1 MVFFAFDPLREGRE
15 LARIESDP
23 AVYRTWSLS
32 PDGSRLA
39 VPGADPRE
47 GSIKLLSTTGGPA
60 SDLIVKR
67 WGGVSEVDWAPDGKS
82 LYVGCVTLRGA
93 ALLHVDLKGRAD
105 LLWQQKGKADTCGRP
120 SPDGRFLAIA
130 AWTPLQSRRS
140 MHQLMETQNEGREK
154 RAAAALAGAAS

>member
-1 MVFFAFDPLREGRE
+1 M
-15 LARIESDP
+15 
-23 AVYRTWSLS
+23 
-32 PDGSRLA
+32 
-39 VPGADPRE
+39 
-47 GSIKLLSTTGGPA
+47 
-60 SDLIVKR
+60 KR